1 MDDCADD
8 RSERHAT
15 LDDLARAR
23 RVRRAPG
30 AVTRGPGSD
39 RSRGASAPAECSA
52 VPIGAKASRA
62 RAGPRGAELAGST
75 IGTDRRAP
83 IDDRVDRHR
92 DTATILPAPAACG
105 SPQQRTVHER
115 AESGLS
121 GDPRATAIRQR
132 CAMIDSFPP
141 IDRLTMTTTPPGSPV
156 RLVLPTAFIAVVA
169 VVVATIALLRPPAP
183 AATPSSAELE
193 ALRQEVAELRRSVEL
208 TRSQFSAPGSSLAL
222 ADAEQRL
229 AKIEARLAATPDVVG
244 SPANAAD
251 ASPPRTSAPPAG
263 PLPPGIAYDAQGR
276 LVVPTP

>member
-1 MDDCADD
+1 
-8 RSERHAT
+8 
-15 LDDLARAR
+15 
-23 RVRRAPG
+23 
-30 AVTRGPGSD
+30 
-39 RSRGASAPAECSA
+39 
-52 VPIGAKASRA
+52 
-62 RAGPRGAELAGST
+62 
-75 IGTDRRAP
+75 
-83 IDDRVDRHR
+83 
-92 DTATILPAPAACG
+92 
-105 SPQQRTVHER
+105 
-115 AESGLS
+115 
-121 GDPRATAIRQR
+121 
-132 CAMIDSFPP
+132 MIDSFPP